1 MLAHQDKDRWGDLKL
16 CDSVLLN
23 NLKHIFVDE
32 CRHNVDRDVEFGRHE
47 HSIQLAVGMIQREE
61 ADPALISSWIFT
73 SSFELG
79 FLGIFEKDGLFCVR
93 YQVVMG
99 LATLVRRSSK
109 VRIETPTIMT
119 PLGRPV
125 VPLE

>member
-16 CDSVLLN
+16 RDFVLLN

-32 CRHNVDRDVEFGRHE
+32 CRHNVDWDVEFGRHE
-47 HSIQLAVGMIQREE
+47 HSIQLTVGMIQREE
-61 ADPALISSWIFT
+61 ADPSLISSWIFT

-79 FLGIFEKDGLFCVR
+79 FLDIFDKDGLFCVG
-93 YQVVMG
+93 YQVVLG
-99 LATLVRRSSK
+99 LATLVRRSNK
-109 VRIETPTIMT
+109 VRVERPTIMT